1 MPCME
6 EYCELFVSW
15 AKIKLSMES
24 KKIVSSF
31 ICNRYTKTEPVF
43 ETNLTYCFILED
55 GEKIWLSYIGN
66 ELKQISAPAEV
77 KDIEPFSNWFDASKP
92 ALEKMFEILY
102 PQGDEADKYFFL
114 KGVEPT
120 PEQKEEYM
128 WIRNNIVYSEEGTRA
143 ILFRIGRWD
152 KVLSCQKFCSW
163 PGTGYKTYV
172 YRLSAGGKVYEA
184 WFSVTGPGTY
194 NWDVEEVNLE
204 AEKKAK
210 REYYLKVKSLADE
223 AGVPWKIAALL
234 KDKDADRK
242 SNVTALV
249 QARNIHFSVLDD
261 ESVHELSCGISRRVS
276 EICYQLSVWAD
287 MFALNGQVKTRR
299 LADYLIGEQE
309 DCLY

>member
-1 MPCME
+1 
-6 EYCELFVSW
+6 
-15 AKIKLSMES
+15 MES
-24 KKIVSSF
+24 KKIINSF
-31 ICNRYTKTEPVF
+31 VCNCYTKTEPVF
-43 ETNLTYCFILED
+43 ETNKTFCFIFNDETEVWLTYVDHRLQ
-55 GEKIWLSYIGN
+55 KT
-66 ELKQISAPAEV
+66 SAPAEV
-77 KDIEPFSNWFDASKP
+77 KDIKSVVSQSSPQERGIIFD
-92 ALEKMFEILY
+92 ILF
-102 PQGDEADKYFFL
+102 PQGNEVDKYFFL